1 MTIIVRTGNAVTFC
15 LDSGSSGAVTNGW
28 MKEEGLRKSLTTD
41 QTEDN
46 TNFDV
51 GIHIKL

>member
-1 MTIIVRTGNAVTFC
+1 MTIIVATGNLTFC
-15 LDSGSSGAVTNGW
+15 LLSSGAVTNDW

-41 QTEDN
+41 PTEDN
-46 TNFDV
+46 TNFNV